1 MGNRRQMDGV
11 HSAGA
16 TEHAALA
23 AAAAPPRPRAYTPAE
38 RIFGSMRFGA
48 EHGVLPMAEQ
58 LQGALAARGIEL
70 CIINMTGG
78 GDIDTAVFR
87 TIEACDTFVVLGED
101 TGNQACTFSST
112 STRSTARSVSSSSA

>member
-1 MGNRRQMDGV
+1 MDGV

-23 AAAAPPRPRAYTPAE
+23 AAAVPPRRRAYTAAE

-48 EHGVLPMAEQ
+48 EHGVVPMAEQ
-58 LQGALAARGIEL
+58 QGALEL

-112 STRSTARSVSSSSA
+112 STRSTARSASSSSA

>member
-1 MGNRRQMDGV
+1 MDGV
-11 HSAGA
+11 HSGPAGQA
-16 TEHAALA
+16 PLALA
-23 AAAAPPRPRAYTPAE
+23 AATPRRAYTPAE

-48 EHGVLPMAEQ
+48 EHGVVPMAEQ

-87 TIEACDTFVVLGED
+87 TIEACDTFLVFGSAKYGEHQSSLHVRV
-101 TGNQACTFSST
+101 QA
-112 STRSTARSVSSSSA
+112 RVRPQEAHRPHPHDPL

>member
-1 MGNRRQMDGV
+1 MLPMVEQ
-11 HSAGA
+11 
-16 TEHAALA
+16 
-23 AAAAPPRPRAYTPAE
+23 
-38 RIFGSMRFGA
+38 
-48 EHGVLPMAEQ
+48 LPMAEQ
-58 LQGALAARGIEL
+58 QGALEL

-112 STRSTARSVSSSSA
+112 STRSTTRSASSSSA